1 MDYRTSLGNSLRATL
16 RIPGD
21 KSISHR
27 SIILGSLADGE
38 TTIQGLLES
47 EDCLNTINAFQMMGV
62 NIQRLA
68 PGRYRIKGVGLRG
81 LKEPDQVLDCG
92 NSGTTMRLLTGL
104 LAAQNYYSVLTGD
117 QSLRTRPMDRV
128 IFPLRKMG
136 ASIWGRQDKF
146 APLSIKGAPL
156 KGMKYILPVA
166 SAQVKSAIL
175 LAGLYATGD
184 VEIEE
189 PGFSRDHTERM
200 LKSFGIELIT
210 RDKKIILRNKGQ
222 HRLQSQEIDIP
233 GDISSAAFLIA
244 GALITENSEIILENI
259 GINPT
264 RSGFLTILKN
274 MNAHIEILNERSISG
289 EPVADIRVKSSSLEN
304 TEIRGDI
311 IPTLIDEIP
320 IIAVL
325 ATQAEGK
332 TVIRDAGEL
341 RVKESDRIKTIVEN
355 LSRMGAD
362 IEPLPDGMIISGPTP
377 LKGGVVLDSYNDHR
391 VAMSLIVAGM
401 VAEGP
406 NKIKNI
412 ESVNTSFP
420 GFGDLLR
427 KCLNK

>member
-1 MDYRTSLGNSLRATL
+1 MDYRTSPGNSLRATL

-27 SIILGSLADGE
+27 SIILASLADGN

-355 LSRMGAD
+355 LSRMGAG